1 MPEAIFFDLDDTIL
15 AEDAVSERCWRQVC
29 DTFASRIAALGVDA
43 ADMLVS
49 LRDVRHWYWSDPDR
63 SRKPGLS
70 LGRIRSKIVALAF
83 DKLGVTGD
91 SALALD
97 MGDAYHTLKSAK
109 STTPELLPGA
119 LDTIHYFRRQ
129 GVKLGLITNGD
140 AQGQRAKIDRFNL
153 DALFESVVVEGEFGV
168 GKPDA
173 PVFQHSLAALKVH
186 PSQTWMVGDNLR
198 GDIGGAQALG
208 IYGVWVD
215 FRGKG
220 LPQDSPVRPDRI
232 VRSIVEL
239 IPRGEG

>member
-1 MPEAIFFDLDDTIL
+1 MVLEN
-15 AEDAVSERCWRQVC
+15 
-29 DTFASRIAALGVDA
+29 
-43 ADMLVS
+43 
-49 LRDVRHWYWSDPDR
+49 PDR
-63 SRKPGLS
+63 SLELGLS
-70 LGRIRSKIVALAF
+70 LGQIRPKIVALAS

-91 SALALD
+91 TALTLD

-109 STTPELLPGA
+109 STTSELLPGA
-119 LDTIHYFRRQ
+119 LDTIHYFRRH

-153 DALFESVVVEGEFGV
+153 AALFESVVVEGEFGV

-173 PVFQHSLAALKVH
+173 RVFQHSLAVLKVH

-198 GDIGGAQALG
+198 GDVGGAQALG
-208 IYGVWVD
+208 ICGVWVD

-220 LPQDSPVRPDRI
+220 LPQDSPIRPDRI

-239 IPRGEG
+239 IPHDEG

>member
-1 MPEAIFFDLDDTIL
+1 MHEAILFDMDDTIL

-29 DTFASRIAALGVDA
+29 DTFASCIAALGVNA

-49 LRDVRHWYWSDPDR
+49 LRDAHHWYLSNPDR
-63 SRKPGLS
+63 SREFGLN
-70 LGRIRSKIVALAF
+70 LGLIRREIVALAF

-91 SALALD
+91 SALTLD

-109 STTPELLPGA
+109 STTSELVPGA
-119 LDTIHYFRRQ
+119 LDTIHYFRRR
-129 GVKLGLITNGD
+129 GVKLGLITNSD

-153 DALFESVVVEGEFGV
+153 DALFDSVVVEGEFGV

-173 PVFQHSLAALKVH
+173 RVFQHSLAALKVH

-208 IYGVWVD
+208 ICGVWVD
-215 FRGKG
+215 FRGEG
-220 LPQDSPVRPDRI
+220 LPQDSPVLPDRI

-239 IPRGEG
+239 IPRDEG